1 MANNPKQIK
10 MCLAGERIKGFSDE
24 EFAHEFSVAHAAIT
38 KASAEKTPPLL
49 GYRQILAI
57 PKPKISL
64 FGTDKSTWDS
74 QAILLWSSIDDLSST
89 LKSEGYRANA
99 GKHIFTE
106 PPSLASICQVA
117 GESTFDSATANSIIE
132 QDSSYMMFVYI
143 PRADKTHKS
152 SRDPALTDQEVAQRV
167 EAISKIGAGTDLLR
181 YVINRD
187 VGPSDPH
194 EVFQGT
200 PFISCEWGVM
210 GVTEQYWFK
219 HEEAAT
225 SFFADEAGT
234 ELLGQLPSSL
244 DGTGCVGIAGR
255 ETVLVDKL

>member
-1 MANNPKQIK
+1 MAKNPKQIK
-10 MCLAGERIKGFSDE
+10 MCLAGERKKGYSDE
-24 EFAHEFSVAHAAIT
+24 KFIHEFSVVHAAIT

-57 PKPKISL
+57 PKPKISI
-64 FGTDKSTWDS
+64 FGTDRSTWDS
-74 QAILLWSSIDDLSST
+74 QAILVWPSIDDLSST

-106 PPSLASICQVA
+106 PPRLASICQVA
-117 GESTFDSATANSIIE
+117 GEFTFNSATVNSIIE
-132 QDSSYMMFVYI
+132 HDSSYMMFVYI
-143 PRADKTHKS
+143 PRADKS

-167 EAISKIGAGTDLLR
+167 EAISKIGARAGLLR

-200 PFISCEWGVM
+200 PFINCEWGVM

-219 HEEAAT
+219 DEEAAT
-225 SFFADEAGT
+225 SFFADEAVV
-234 ELLGQLPSSL
+234 EVLGQLPSSL